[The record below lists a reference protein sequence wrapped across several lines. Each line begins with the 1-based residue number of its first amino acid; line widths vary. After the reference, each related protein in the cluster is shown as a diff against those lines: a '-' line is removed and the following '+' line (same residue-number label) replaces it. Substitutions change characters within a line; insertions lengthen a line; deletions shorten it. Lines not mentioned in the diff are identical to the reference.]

1 MWNDHARLNNTYP
14 THQMP
19 TDTTHL
25 FHVGIAIVT
34 TVVTFYACHMLN
46 SLYIHLHYLITY
58 MEIKYVEYR
67 FRL

>member
-1 MWNDHARLNNTYP
+1 MWIDHVRFDNTYP
-14 THQMP
+14 PHQMY
-19 TDTTHL
+19 THTIPL
-25 FHVGIAIVT
+25 VDVVIVIVT
-34 TVVTFYACHMLN
+34 TVVTFNACHMLN